1 MAQQLQD
8 VCEILIVDRIL
19 DHTLAQEPQAF
30 GIKGPSGKKTTQTNQ
45 IIKVG
50 SKEGEMNHQKSK
62 AKKIQISAEI
72 HRELPGTRVKPCA
85 SEGLAQANLPF
96 DNPNDQEDNAKE
108 DKATTLNN
116 DELIEEEMIRFN
128 LSHMTKDILD
138 STTDASKNETDL
150 DVMIEEELA
159 YYNLTERKL
168 DDKMEN
174 ETNSWDAKSVGENET
189 PDVIVN
195 QTTLLENQQRD
206 VRSVLSFGKSLD
218 SLDSDIFEVFAD
230 LEGSVPIKKYLFV
243 RF

>member
-174 ETNSWDAKSVGENET
+174 ETNSWDAKSFEENET
-189 PDVIVN
+189 PDVIIN

-206 VRSVLSFGKSLD
+206 ARSVLSFGKSFD
-218 SLDSDIFEVFAD
+218 SLDSDIF
-230 LEGSVPIKKYLFV
+230 
-243 RF
+243 